1 MRFAHLFINRPI
13 LATVVS
19 VFITLIGL
27 GAMFVLP
34 VAQYPEIVPPT
45 VQVTTS
51 YPGASADVVAQ
62 TVATPL
68 EQEINGVEDM
78 IYMSSQSTGDGK
90 LTITVTFRIGTDL
103 NVAQMLTQNRVQDAL
118 PRLPEDVQRLGVQVR
133 KSTPTIL
140 LAVHLYSPDATRDI
154 LYLSNYATLHIKDAL
169 ARLPGVGD
177 VQLFGARDYAMR
189 IWLDP
194 DKTAAY
200 RLTAA
205 EVLAALRAQN
215 LQVSAGVLNQ
225 PPVSGD
231 GAYQIN
237 VQTLGRL
244 STPEQFADIIVKT
257 DDRGRVTRIRDIGR
271 VEIGAADYGSTAYM
285 DRYDGLPL
293 LIFAQP
299 GANSLEVEHEVLSTV
314 AELKKSFPPG
324 VDSMIIY
331 DPTIFVAKSVREVVV
346 TIFVAVLLVV
356 GVVILFLQTWRASLV
371 PVVAIPISLIGTFT
385 VLAALGISLNN
396 LSLFG
401 LVLAV
406 GIVVDD
412 AIVVVENVERNI
424 EAGMLPKEAAHRT
437 MDEVGGALISIALTL
452 CAVFVPSAFLSG
464 ITGQFFRQFA
474 VTIAASTVIS
484 CFVSLT
490 LSPALCALLLKPHAH
505 RSAPSGFASRLLAAG
520 FSRFN
525 RGFGWLSDGY
535 GQLTRRRLRGLAMVV
550 VAYVGLIVAAGF
562 EFARTPTGFI
572 PEQDQG
578 YLITVVQ
585 LPPGATL
592 ARTEKVVKQAVD
604 IILKTPGIEHVAPFA
619 GLDATTFT
627 IGSNSGTIF
636 SGLPSL
642 YNHQLKGVTAGSVL
656 ADLRQR
662 LSVIQDAYV
671 LTIPPPPV
679 QGIGNA
685 GGFKMMLEDRAG
697 LGSQALVD
705 AARALVGAANKDPSF
720 AGVFTLL
727 NTGSPSIYADID
739 RMKAEKVGLTPTDV
753 FNTLQ
758 VYLGS
763 QYVNDFNL
771 LGRTY
776 QVIVQADGRFR
787 RDRQDLMRLKARNS
801 AGEMVPIGS
810 VADLKNVT
818 IPYRVPRYNLYPAA
832 EVQGVAAPGVAT
844 GTALHRMEELAAQVL
859 PPGIGFEWTEIAF
872 QQQQKGTPTFL
883 VFGAAALFVFLVLA
897 AKYESWKMP
906 LAVVLIVPMCLL
918 ASVSGLMLR
927 GLPID
932 ILAQIGFVV
941 LVGLAAKNAIL
952 IVEFA
957 HQREVG
963 GSPLAEAAVYAAR
976 TRLRPILM
984 TSMAFLLGVAPLVV
998 ATGAGAEMRQ
1008 SLGTAVF
1015 GGMLGVTAFGLIF
1028 TPAFYTLVQRLGFAP
1043 AAPRPRDAGRLASSS
1058 GRRIGPLPSGGP
1070 TCPPLM
1076 TATGP
1081 SCHLVLEERTSAS
1094 CPA

>member
-1 MRFAHLFINRPI
+1 
-13 LATVVS
+13 
-19 VFITLIGL
+19 
-27 GAMFVLP
+27 
-34 VAQYPEIVPPT
+34 
-45 VQVTTS
+45 
-51 YPGASADVVAQ
+51 
-62 TVATPL
+62 
-68 EQEINGVEDM
+68 
-78 IYMSSQSTGDGK
+78 
-90 LTITVTFRIGTDL
+90 
-103 NVAQMLTQNRVQDAL
+103 
-118 PRLPEDVQRLGVQVR
+118 
-133 KSTPTIL
+133 
-140 LAVHLYSPDATRDI
+140 
-154 LYLSNYATLHIKDAL
+154 
-169 ARLPGVGD
+169 
-177 VQLFGARDYAMR
+177 
-189 IWLDP
+189 
-194 DKTAAY
+194 
-200 RLTAA
+200 
-205 EVLAALRAQN
+205 
-215 LQVSAGVLNQ
+215 
-225 PPVSGD
+225 
-231 GAYQIN
+231 
-237 VQTLGRL
+237 
-244 STPEQFADIIVKT
+244 
-257 DDRGRVTRIRDIGR
+257 
-271 VEIGAADYGSTAYM
+271 
-285 DRYDGLPL
+285 
-293 LIFAQP
+293 
-299 GANSLEVEHEVLSTV
+299 
-314 AELKKSFPPG
+314 
-324 VDSMIIY
+324 
-331 DPTIFVAKSVREVVV
+331 VV

-356 GVVILFLQTWRASLV
+356 GVVILFLQTWRASLI
-371 PVVAIPISLIGTFT
+371 PVVAIPISLIGTFI
-385 VLAALGISLNN
+385 VLYALGISLNN

-424 EAGMLPKEAAHRT
+424 EAGKLPAEAAHRT
-437 MDEVGGALISIALTL
+437 MDEVGGALVSIALTL

-490 LSPALCALLLKPHAH
+490 LSPALCALLLKPHADK
-505 RSAPSGFASRLLAAG
+505 SAPSGSASRLLATGLA
-520 FSRFN
+520 SFN
-525 RGFGWLSDGY
+525 RGFEWLSNGY
-535 GQLTRRRLRGLAMVV
+535 GQLTRRLLRGFVV
-550 VAYVGLIVAAGF
+550 VLVAYLGLIVAAGF

-604 IILKTPGIEHVAPFA
+604 IIMKTPGIEHVAPFA

-642 YNHQLKGVTAGSVL
+642 YNHELKGITAESVL
-656 ADLRQR
+656 ADLRRR
-662 LSVIQDAYV
+662 LSVIQEAYV

-685 GGFKMMLEDRAG
+685 GGFKMMLEDRTG

-705 AARALVGAANKDPSF
+705 AARALVGAANQDPSF

-727 NTGSPSIYADID
+727 NTGSPSIYADIN

-776 QVIVQADGRFR
+776 EVIVQADGRFR
-787 RDRQDLMRLKARNS
+787 QDGQDLMRLKTRNT

-810 VADLKNVT
+810 VADLKSMT

-832 EVQGVAAPGVAT
+832 EVQGVAAPGIAT

-918 ASVSGLMLR
+918 ASITALMFR

-932 ILAQIGFVV
+932 ILAQIAFVV

-957 HQREVG
+957 HQREEE
-963 GSPLAEAAVYAAR
+963 GSTLAEAAVYAAR

-984 TSMAFLLGVAPLVV
+984 TSLAFLLGVAPLVI

-1028 TPAFYTLVQRLGFAP
+1028 TPAFYTLVQRFGFAP
-1043 AAPRPRDAGRLASSS
+1043 AKSRLPRQ
-1058 GRRIGPLPSGGP
+1058 GRRV
-1070 TCPPLM
+1070 
-1076 TATGP
+1076 
-1081 SCHLVLEERTSAS
+1081 SCQTDA
-1094 CPA
+1094 

>member
-1 MRFAHLFINRPI
+1 MRFTHTFIDRPI

-27 GAMFVLP
+27 GALFVLP

-51 YPGASADVVAQ
+51 YPGASAEVVAQ

-68 EQEINGVEDM
+68 EQQINGVENM

-90 LTITVTFRIGTDL
+90 LTITVTFSIGTDL

-118 PRLPEDVQRLGVQVR
+118 PRLPDDVQRLGVQVR
-133 KSTPTIL
+133 KATPTIL
-140 LAVHLYSPDATRDI
+140 LAVHLYSPDATRDM

-194 DKTAAY
+194 DKVAAY
-200 RLTAA
+200 RLNAS

-215 LQVSAGVLNQ
+215 VQVSAGLLNQ
-225 PPVSGD
+225 PPVPGN

-244 STPEQFADIIVKT
+244 ATPEQFADIVLKT
-257 DDRGRVTRIRDIGR
+257 DDRGRVTRIRDVGW
-271 VEIGAADYGSTAYM
+271 VEVGAADYGSTAYM
-285 DRYDGLPL
+285 DRSDGLPL

-299 GANSLEVEHEVLSTV
+299 GANSLAVEHEVLSTM
-314 AELKKSFPPG
+314 AELKKDFPAG
-324 VDSMIIY
+324 VDSIVIY
-331 DPTIFVAKSVREVVV
+331 DPTIFVAKSVREVAT
-346 TIFVAVLLVV
+346 TIFVAILLVV
-356 GVVILFLQTWRASLV
+356 GVVILFLQTWRASII
-371 PVVAIPISLIGTFT
+371 PVVAIPISLIGTFL
-385 VLAALGISLNN
+385 VLYALGISLNN
-396 LSLFG
+396 ISLFG

-424 EAGMLPKEAAHRT
+424 SAGLSPTDAAHRT

-464 ITGQFFRQFA
+464 ITGEFFRQFA

-490 LSPALCALLLKPHAH
+490 LSPALCALLLNEHTAHAA
-505 RSAPSGFASRLLAAG
+505 RGSLPARVLAAG
-520 FSRFN
+520 FERFN
-525 RGFGWLSDGY
+525 RGFEWLSLGY
-535 GQLTRRRLRGLAMVV
+535 GRLTRRLVRGLAVV
-550 VAYVGLIVAAGF
+550 VAVYIALIVAAGV
-562 EFARTPTGFI
+562 EFSRAPTGFI

-585 LPPGATL
+585 LPPGASL
-592 ARTEKVVKQAVD
+592 ERTEKVVKQAVD

-627 IGSNSGTIF
+627 VGSNSGTIF

-642 YNHQLKGVTAGSVL
+642 YNHEVPGITANSVL

-662 LSVIQDAYV
+662 LSVIEGAYV

-705 AARALVGAANKDPSF
+705 AARALVAAANQDTAF

-727 NTGSPSIYADID
+727 NTGSPSIYANID
-739 RMKAEKVGLTPTDV
+739 RVKAEKVGLTPSDV
-753 FNTLQ
+753 FAALQ

-776 QVIVQADGRFR
+776 EVIVQADGRFR
-787 RDRQDLMRLKARNS
+787 RDDQDLTRLKARNL
-801 AGEMVPIGS
+801 AGEMVPIGT
-810 VADLKNVT
+810 VADLQKTT

-832 EVQGVAAPGVAT
+832 EVQGVAAPGIAT
-844 GTALHRMEELAAQVL
+844 GSALHRMEELASQVL

-872 QQQQKGTPTFL
+872 QQEQKGTPTVL

-897 AKYESWKMP
+897 AKYESWKVP

-918 ASVSGLMLR
+918 ASISGLLFR
-927 GLPID
+927 GMSID

-957 HQREVG
+957 RQHQAE
-963 GSPLAEAAVYAAR
+963 GSTPAEAAIHAAR

-984 TSMAFLLGVAPLVV
+984 TSLAFILGVTPLVV

-1028 TPAFYTLVQRLGFAP
+1028 TPAFYAVVQRTGLARRRQGSQSAGPRAASGQPDGAGDAP
-1043 AAPRPRDAGRLASSS
+1043 GHHGRDCSRVSRPNIRASRS
-1058 GRRIGPLPSGGP
+1058 
-1070 TCPPLM
+1070 TW
-1076 TATGP
+1076 
-1081 SCHLVLEERTSAS
+1081 
-1094 CPA
+1094 

>member
-1 MRFAHLFINRPI
+1 MRFTHLFIDRPI
-13 LATVVS
+13 LATVIS
-19 VFITLIGL
+19 VFLTLIGL
-27 GAMFVLP
+27 GALVVLP

-51 YPGASADVVAQ
+51 YPGASAQVVSQ

-103 NVAQMLTQNRVQDAL
+103 NVAQMLTQNRVEDAL
-118 PRLPEDVQRLGVQVR
+118 PRLPDDVQRLGVQVR
-133 KSTPTIL
+133 KATPNIL
-140 LAVHLYSPDATRDI
+140 LAVHLFSPDGSRDN
-154 LYLSNYATLHIKDAL
+154 LYLSNYATLHVKDAL

-194 DKTAAY
+194 DKVAAY
-200 RLTAA
+200 NLDAS
-205 EVLAALRAQN
+205 EVLAALQAQN
-215 LQVSAGVLNQ
+215 VQVSAGILNQ

-231 GAYQIN
+231 TAYQLN

-244 STPEQFADIIVKT
+244 TTPEQFADIILKT
-257 DDRGRVTRIRDIGR
+257 DNRGRPTRIRDVGR
-271 VEIGAADYGSTAYM
+271 VEVGAADYGSTAFM
-285 DRYDGLPL
+285 DRSEGLPL

-299 GANSLEVEHEVLSTV
+299 GANSLAVEHEVLATMQD
-314 AELKKSFPPG
+314 LKKDFPPG
-324 VDSMIIY
+324 VSDIIIY
-331 DPTIFVAKSVREVVV
+331 DPTIFVAKSVHEVVT
-346 TIFVAVLLVV
+346 TIFVAILLVV
-356 GVVILFLQTWRASLV
+356 GVVFLFLQTWRASLI
-371 PVVAIPISLIGTFT
+371 PVIAIPVSLVGSFT
-385 VLAALGISLNN
+385 ILLALGISLNN

-424 EAGMLPKEAAHRT
+424 AAGMTPKEAAHRT
-437 MDEVGGALISIALTL
+437 MDEVGGALVSIALTL

-464 ITGQFFRQFA
+464 ISGQFFRQFA

-484 CFVSLT
+484 LIVSLT
-490 LSPALCALLLKPHAH
+490 LSPALCALLLKAHDPHQHQAA
-505 RSAPSGFASRLLAAG
+505 RGNLAGRLLHAA
-520 FSRFN
+520 FARFN
-525 RGFGWLSDGY
+525 RGFEQMSDAY
-535 GQLTRRRLRGLAMVV
+535 GALTRRLVRGLAV
-550 VAYVGLIVAAGF
+550 VAVIYVALIGIAGF
-562 EFARTPTGFI
+562 EFARVPTGFI

-578 YLITVVQ
+578 YLITVLQ
-585 LPPGATL
+585 LPPGASL
-592 ARTEKVVKQAVD
+592 GRTEQVVKRAID

-627 IGSNSGTIF
+627 VASNSGTIF

-642 YNHQLKGVTAGSVL
+642 YNHNIPGITANSVL
-656 ADLRQR
+656 ADLRKR

-679 QGIGNA
+679 QGIGNS

-697 LGSQALVD
+697 LGTQALVN
-705 AARALVGAANKDPSF
+705 ATNALVAAANKDPRF

-727 NTGSPSIYADID
+727 NAGSPSVYADID
-739 RMKAEKVGLTPTDV
+739 RLKAEKVGLTPTDV

-758 VYLGS
+758 LYLGS
-763 QYVNDFNL
+763 QYVNDFNF

-776 QVIVQADGRFR
+776 EVIAQADGSFR
-787 RDRQDLMRLKARNS
+787 RDRQDLMGLKARNAS
-801 AGEMVPIGS
+801 GEMVPIGT
-810 VADLKNVT
+810 VAQLRDAT

-844 GTALHRMEELAAQVL
+844 GTALQRMETLAAQVL
-859 PPGIGFEWTEIAF
+859 PPGIGYEWTEIAY
-872 QQQQKGTPTFL
+872 QQEQKGTPTML

-897 AKYESWKMP
+897 ANYESWKLP
-906 LAVVLIVPMCLL
+906 LSVVLIVPMCLL
-918 ASVSGLMLR
+918 ASVTGILFR
-927 GLPID
+927 GMSID

-957 HQREVG
+957 HQAQDA
-963 GSPLAEAAVYAAR
+963 GSAPADAAVSAAR
-976 TRLRPILM
+976 RRLRPILM
-984 TSMAFLLGVAPLVV
+984 TSLAFILGVAPLVV

-1015 GGMLGVTAFGLIF
+1015 GGMLGVTGFGLLF
-1028 TPAFYTLVQRLGFAP
+1028 TPAFYTLMQRIGIS
-1043 AAPRPRDAGRLASSS
+1043 RGRASSS
-1058 GRRIGPLPSGGP
+1058 RREPRNQGHEGQGAAIAVTRQQAGD
-1070 TCPPLM
+1070 
-1076 TATGP
+1076 
-1081 SCHLVLEERTSAS
+1081 
-1094 CPA
+1094 